1 MKNKRLMAFSKGSLS
16 FRGGKMSYEAPRV
29 TMEAEAVLEDC
40 LLNPTSIFYSI
51 DVETAGQAN
60 DGYYSNGQIVTGSNY
75 WGD

>member
-1 MKNKRLMAFSKGSLS
+1 MKGKRLLAISKGSIPLQ
-16 FRGGKMSYEAPRV
+16 GATAPYEAPRV

-40 LLNPTSIFYSI
+40 LLNPTSIFYST

>member
-1 MKNKRLMAFSKGSLS
+1 
-16 FRGGKMSYEAPRV
+16 
-29 TMEAEAVLEDC
+29 MEAEAVLEDC
-40 LLNPTSIFYSI
+40 LLNPTSIFYST